1 MKMQCIGFEMNEGT
15 SKKTGL
21 AYAIGRLH
29 TMIPLAGS
37 KGAKGYVGHTY
48 DCEVSILRKV
58 EHLQP
63 PFLAD
68 VEVQQVMKYGKPTNE
83 VVSVVPSG
91 KNSVN

>member
-15 SKKTGL
+15 SSKTGK

-68 VEVQQVMKYGKPTNE
+68 IEVQQVMKYGKPTNE
-83 VVSVVPSG
+83 VVSVVPAG
-91 KNSVN
+91 KNAVN